1 MHSMNG
7 PFDLGELTAAES
19 AGEDA
24 VLAWIAALAPKLS
37 GLRRAWRAGRRR
49 AALRALDDRMLRDI
63 GVSRGD
69 IEQVTADG
77 TALELRR
84 SQALARLRASP
95 APPSPEA
102 GAAGRR

>member
-37 GLRRAWRAGRRR
+37 GLRRAWRARRKR
-49 AALRALDDRMLRDI
+49 AALQALDDRMLRDI